1 MTEVDPLRNALED
14 SIALS
19 RQDKH
24 EEALKLLNKSI
35 ADAIR
40 ERQNKWISAL
50 GHHAAVISEHIGN
63 LQLVNHYCKLS
74 VIVDPT
80 DAAALFHLA
89 DVARRQGEAEIARHY
104 AARCHKVIVEGSDEN
119 ARKGLL
125 NLILL
130 HWPELAEG

>member
-40 ERQNKWISAL
+40 ELWFAKTVCACDFNRI
-50 GHHAAVISEHIGN
+50 
-63 LQLVNHYCKLS
+63 
-74 VIVDPT
+74 
-80 DAAALFHLA
+80 
-89 DVARRQGEAEIARHY
+89 RRCGPQTKCGIT
-104 AARCHKVIVEGSDEN
+104 
-119 ARKGLL
+119 
-125 NLILL
+125 
-130 HWPELAEG
+130 